1 MNYVSTRDKSLRMT
15 AAQAIVRG
23 LAPDGGLMTPE
34 AFLHLPHGA
43 LEQLKDMSYQQRA
56 VYVMQSFLQDFSSAE
71 LSAFAQRPMGMES
84 SPTQTWPRCA
94 RWMEI
99 PGAWSCGTGLPAP
112 SRIWRFRCCPI
123 CSPPP

>member
-34 AFLHLPHGA
+34 AFPHLPHGA

-71 LSAFAQRPMGMES
+71 LSAFAAAAYGNGKFSHPDVAPVRPVDGY
-84 SPTQTWPRCA
+84 
-94 RWMEI
+94 
-99 PGAWSCGTGLPAP
+99 GASDAAP
-112 SRIWRFRCCPI
+112 SAHRLPD
-123 CSPPP
+123 